1 MPAEPHRRS
10 VRVVTWNLHACVGG
24 DGRFDPERVVE
35 IVRGLSPDIIALQ
48 EVEAR
53 RHLTRGLDVF
63 AFLRERVG
71 GHAAEARTIMT
82 AEGDYGHMLLSRWP
96 LRRVQVHDISVAGR
110 EPRGIV
116 EAEALSPFGS
126 IRMIG
131 AHFGLRRGERRRQ
144 TAALRALVDPG
155 SDGAA
160 IVAGDFNE
168 LRHRSATHRA
178 LSPHFH
184 GTTVFATFPSW
195 RPLVA
200 LDRIWCRPP
209 LRVHRSRVLRS
220 ARSASDHLPLIAD
233 LEWVGP

>member
-1 MPAEPHRRS
+1 MPAEPHPRS
-10 VRVVTWNLHACVGG
+10 LRVVTWNVHACVGG
-24 DGRFDPERVVE
+24 DGRFDPDRVAS
-35 IVRGLSPDIIALQ
+35 IVRDLSPDIVALQ
-48 EVEAR
+48 EVESR
-53 RHLTRGLDVF
+53 RHLSGGLDMF

-82 AEGDYGHMLLSRWP
+82 EEWDYGHMLLSRWP
-96 LRRVQVHDISVAGR
+96 LRRVQAHDISVAGR

-116 EAEALSPFGS
+116 EAETLSPFGP
-126 IRMIG
+126 IRVIG
-131 AHFGLRRGERRRQ
+131 AHFGLRRRERRLQ
-144 TAALRALVDPG
+144 TATLRAIVDPG

-168 LRHRSATHRA
+168 LRRRSATHRSLA
-178 LSPHFH
+178 PHFH
-184 GTTVFATFPSW
+184 GTTIFATFPSW
-195 RPLVA
+195 RPLVP